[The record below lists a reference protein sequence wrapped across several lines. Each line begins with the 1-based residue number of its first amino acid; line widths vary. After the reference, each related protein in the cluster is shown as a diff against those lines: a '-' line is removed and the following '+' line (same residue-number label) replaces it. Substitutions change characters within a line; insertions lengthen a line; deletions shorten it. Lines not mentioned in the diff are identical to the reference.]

1 LGWIVPHFCAV
12 NPISK
17 DITAQEFHHMAAII
31 FETIIFAESQSA
43 NIVTLL
49 VTRTCPKLQ
58 SMTTNY
64 ADKMLVKGLKWL
76 INPGASHNIT
86 SDLLNLSIYSEY
98 DDIDAVYITQL
109 KNTKLVLL
117 QKNFTNDL
125 NYTETFSH
133 VIKLAIIQ
141 TVLSLTITH
150 N

>member
-1 LGWIVPHFCAV
+1 
-12 NPISK
+12 
-17 DITAQEFHHMAAII
+17 
-31 FETIIFAESQSA
+31 
-43 NIVTLL
+43 
-49 VTRTCPKLQ
+49 
-58 SMTTNY
+58 MTTNY

-76 INPGASHNIT
+76 INSGASHNIT

-141 TVLSLTITH
+141 TVL
-150 N
+150 

>member
-1 LGWIVPHFCAV
+1 
-12 NPISK
+12 
-17 DITAQEFHHMAAII
+17 MAAII
-31 FETIIFAESQSA
+31 FETINFAESQSA

-58 SMTTNY
+58 SMTTNQ

-76 INPGASHNIT
+76 IDSGASHNIT
-86 SDLLNLSIYSEY
+86 SDLLNLCIQFEY
-98 DDIDAVYITQL
+98 DGTDTVYMTQL

-117 QKNFTNDL
+117 QKSFTNDL
-125 NYTETFSH
+125 NHTETFSPT
-133 VIKLAIIQ
+133 IKLAIIQ